1 MSTSSIDGIRAASVD
16 GRARNPR
23 YIQNQLRRLHYEI
36 VQNASNLRSAIQ
48 RDTGVSSAEA
58 DTEYLLALDCV
69 KTEYSSIDVDK
80 CLEDEYNLAKG
91 KDFPNR
97 REAVGIVYIKPTQYT
112 LLYSVVVSLATA
124 IATGNCVVLEVRL
137 RANAFKQDTG

>member
-1 MSTSSIDGIRAASVD
+1 M
-16 GRARNPR
+16 
-23 YIQNQLRRLHYEI
+23 
-36 VQNASNLRSAIQ
+36 
-48 RDTGVSSAEA
+48 
-58 DTEYLLALDCV
+58 

-80 CLEDEYNLAKG
+80 SLEDEYNLAKG

-112 LLYSVVVSLATA
+112 LLYSVVASLATA

-137 RANAFKQDTG
+137 RTNAFKQDTG